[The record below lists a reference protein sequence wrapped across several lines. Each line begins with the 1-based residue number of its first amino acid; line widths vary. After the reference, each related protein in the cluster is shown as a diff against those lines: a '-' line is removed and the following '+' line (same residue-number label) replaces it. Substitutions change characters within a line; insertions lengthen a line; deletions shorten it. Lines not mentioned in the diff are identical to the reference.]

1 MFTLYLNKEYAFI
14 LKTEVKN
21 MDYNEKLYNVFSS
34 GEQRLESW
42 MAAVFSKEYDH
53 NVSIDEVRE
62 ILAESDEYMVLEF
75 NEIEESNFI
84 RDKSKWEIFVKLQYL
99 PMVMEEEHDGCC
111 GGCSHDDEEEHSCC
125 GHSHNEEHNGCCGK
139 HSHEEEEHSCCGHS
153 HNDGHSCCGWHS
165 HEEPENNDELSFY
178 ISLVDASS
186 VTENVPEIFSV
197 NTVREED
204 YKEACQ
210 CRYAIHIS
218 TTFDNFPLTDYQ
230 RQLQLLN
237 SLVSDASI
245 FLDMSCYTAHSGD
258 WLAYTS
264 TFALPPSLD
273 YLYTIHAVY
282 DDDKDPSK
290 VEYWFHTH
298 GLYRVGCIELEIV
311 GVEDSQASYGALLS
325 TCAKLFIERGV
336 PEAEFKFNPAYNTYV
351 CWLPWQ
357 EALKKLNIA
366 DDVSGSAKDRND
378 GVHNTPSGILVAVD
392 KEGNYHSLDYYKKEL
407 TDNPMFMMSNF
418 ETSLMREAAFEK
430 IGHFL
435 QLIEENKDKK
445 DENTSF
451 LVKLGYGETEENPND
466 LEHLWFDVHDFTN
479 DGYFD
484 ATLINEP
491 YKDLGMHEGDR
502 GMHSIERLTDWAVY
516 TEDAQYNSGNIYLL
530 FRE

>member
-1 MFTLYLNKEYAFI
+1 
-14 LKTEVKN
+14 
-21 MDYNEKLYNVFSS
+21 MDYNEKLYNIFSS

-42 MAAVFSKEYDH
+42 MAAVFTKEYDH
-53 NVSIDEVRE
+53 EMTVDELRD
-62 ILAESDEYMVLEF
+62 ILAESDEYMVLDFEK
-75 NEIEESNFI
+75 IDESNFI
-84 RDKSKWEIFVKLQYL
+84 RDKSKWEVSIKLQYL
-99 PMVMEEEHDGCC
+99 PMVMDDEYSGCGHNCGDGCHC
-111 GGCSHDDEEEHSCC
+111 HHG
-125 GHSHNEEHNGCCGK
+125 
-139 HSHEEEEHSCCGHS
+139 EEEEEDTEE
-153 HNDGHSCCGWHS
+153 NDN
-165 HEEPENNDELSFY
+165 EEQNNDELSFY

-204 YKEACQ
+204 YNEACE
-210 CRYAIHIS
+210 CRYAVHIS

-230 RQLQLLN
+230 RQLQLLD
-237 SLVSDASI
+237 SLVPEASI

-258 WLAYTS
+258 WLSYTS

-282 DDDKDPSK
+282 DDDKDPNK
-290 VEYWFHTH
+290 IEYWFHTH
-298 GLYRVGCIELEIV
+298 GLYRVGSIELEIV
-311 GVEDSQASYGALLS
+311 GVEDSNASYGQLLN

-336 PEAEFKFNPAYNTYV
+336 PEAGFKFNPAYKVYT
-351 CWLPWQ
+351 CWFPWQ

-392 KEGNYHSLDYYKKEL
+392 ENGNYHSLDYYKNEL

-418 ETSLMREAAFEK
+418 ETSIMREAAYEK
-430 IGHFL
+430 LEYFL
-435 QLIEENKDKK
+435 ELLNKNKGDDKI
-445 DENTSF
+445 SF
-451 LVKLGYGETEENPND
+451 LVKLGYGEEGDAEND

-491 YKDLGMHEGDR
+491 YKNLGMHDGDR
-502 GMHSIERLTDWAVY
+502 GMHSIERLTDWAIY
-516 TEDAQYNSGNIYLL
+516 TEEAQYNSRNIYLL
-530 FRE
+530 FD

>member
-1 MFTLYLNKEYAFI
+1 
-14 LKTEVKN
+14 
-21 MDYNEKLYNVFSS
+21 MDYNEKLYNIFSS

-42 MAAVFSKEYDH
+42 MAAVFTKEYDH
-53 NVSIDEVRE
+53 EMTVDELRD
-62 ILAESDEYMVLEF
+62 ILAESDEYMVLDFEK
-75 NEIEESNFI
+75 IDESNFI
-84 RDKSKWEIFVKLQYL
+84 RDKSKWEVSIKLQYL
-99 PMVMEEEHDGCC
+99 PMVM
-111 GGCSHDDEEEHSCC
+111 DDEDSGC
-125 GHSHNEEHNGCCGK
+125 GHNCGEGCHCHHG
-139 HSHEEEEHSCCGHS
+139 EEEEEDTEE
-153 HNDGHSCCGWHS
+153 NDN
-165 HEEPENNDELSFY
+165 EEQNNDELSFY

-204 YKEACQ
+204 YNEACE
-210 CRYAIHIS
+210 CRYAVHIS

-230 RQLQLLN
+230 RQLQLLD
-237 SLVSDASI
+237 SLVPEASI

-258 WLAYTS
+258 WLSYTS

-282 DDDKDPSK
+282 DDDKDPNK
-290 VEYWFHTH
+290 IEYWFHTH
-298 GLYRVGCIELEIV
+298 GLYRVGSIELEIV
-311 GVEDSQASYGALLS
+311 GVEDSNASYGQLLN

-336 PEAEFKFNPAYNTYV
+336 PEAGFKFNPAYKVYT
-351 CWLPWQ
+351 CWFPWQ

-392 KEGNYHSLDYYKKEL
+392 ENGNYHSLDYYKNEL

-418 ETSLMREAAFEK
+418 ETSIMREAAYEK
-430 IGHFL
+430 LEYFL
-435 QLIEENKDKK
+435 ELLNKNKGDDKI
-445 DENTSF
+445 SF
-451 LVKLGYGETEENPND
+451 LVKLGYGEEGDAEND

-491 YKDLGMHEGDR
+491 YKNLGMHDGDR
-502 GMHSIERLTDWAVY
+502 GMHSIERLTDWAIY
-516 TEDAQYNSGNIYLL
+516 TEEAQYNSRNIYLL
-530 FRE
+530 FD